1 MIKSEKD
8 RLTEINTRLENECK
22 LHSATQMQLQEQ
34 RNLLKDSIL
43 SVKSTEIKLN
53 TANK

>member
-1 MIKSEKD
+1 
-8 RLTEINTRLENECK
+8 

-43 SVKSTEIKLN
+43 SVKSIEIKLN
-53 TANK
+53 TEKRQVQLLTD